1 MYQYRING
9 GKRLEGEVTIEG
21 SKNAVLPILAATL
34 IHEGTSV
41 IHNYPALRDVHF
53 MLEIIRSLGCKVTVD
68 SLTDTVII
76 DATDMNSDEI
86 LQKSALEMR
95 SSIIFLGAVLARMGS
110 IRITHPGGCELG
122 PRPVDLH
129 IKALRQMGAEL
140 EDVHNGMIQAQKVR
154 LTGTEIHLNYPSVG
168 ATENIMIAAV
178 RAEGRTVIRNAA
190 KEPEIIDLQNFL
202 NAMGGKVQGAGT
214 GTIVVVG
221 VKQLHDVEYTVIPD
235 RIVAGTYMAAA
246 TVTGGDLY
254 LKGVIPEHIA
264 PVMAAL
270 RECGTSLTVDADC
283 VRVVGPERP
292 KAPEIIRTLPH
303 PGFPTDMQAPMVSV
317 MAVAEGTGI
326 MIETVFES
334 RFKHVDELT
343 KMGANIKVDG
353 RIAVVRGVPKLH
365 GAYVRARDLRGGA
378 ALLVAGLAAEGTT
391 VVLDEKHIERGYVT
405 IEKKLQAVGAA
416 VIKEE

>member
-34 IHEGTSV
+34 IHTGTSI

-68 SLTDTVII
+68 ALTDTVSI
-76 DATDMNSDEI
+76 DATGMNSDEI

-110 IRITHPGGCELG
+110 IKITHPGGCELG

-129 IKALRQMGAEL
+129 LKALRQMGAQL
-140 EDVHNGMIQAQKVR
+140 EDVHDGMIQAQKVS
-154 LTGTEIHLNYPSVG
+154 LIGTEIHLHYPSVG
-168 ATENIMIAAV
+168 ATENVMIAAV
-178 RAEGRTVIRNAA
+178 RAKGQTVIRNAA

-214 GTIVVVG
+214 GTVVITG
-221 VKQLHDVEYTVIPD
+221 VEQLHDVEYTVIPD

-254 LKGVIPEHIA
+254 LKQVVPEHIA
-264 PVMAAL
+264 PIMAAL
-270 RECGTSLTVDADC
+270 RECGTALQMENGGIRAI
-283 VRVVGPERP
+283 GPKRP

-365 GAYVRARDLRGGA
+365 GAQVWARDLRGGA

-391 VVLDEKHIERGYVT
+391 VVLDEKHIERGYVE
-405 IEKKLQAVGAA
+405 IERKLQAVGAD

>member
-1 MYQYRING
+1 MYQYRIDG
-9 GKRLEGEVTIEG
+9 GRRLEGEVVIEG

-34 IHEGTSV
+34 LHAGVSI

-53 MLEIIRSLGCKVTVD
+53 MLEIIRALGCTVTVD
-68 SLTDTVII
+68 GLTDTVTI
-76 DATDMNSDEI
+76 DAGSMNSDSI

-110 IRITHPGGCELG
+110 IKISHPGGCELG

-140 EDVHNGMIQAQKVR
+140 EDVHEGVIRAQKVK
-154 LTGTEIHLNYPSVG
+154 LVGTEIHLHYPSVG
-168 ATENIMIAAV
+168 ATENVMIAAV
-178 RAEGRTVIRNAA
+178 CAEGQTILRNAA
-190 KEPEIIDLQNFL
+190 KEPEIIDLQRFL

-214 GTIVVVG
+214 GTIIITG

-254 LKGVIPEHIA
+254 LKQVVPEHLA
-264 PVMAAL
+264 PVVATL
-270 RECGTSLTVDADC
+270 RECGTAIKPDGNGL
-283 VRVVGPERP
+283 RVLGPKRP

-334 RFKHVDELT
+334 RYKHVDELT

-365 GAYVRARDLRGGA
+365 GAQVQARDLRGGA
-378 ALLVAGLAAEGTT
+378 ALIVAGLGAEGTT
-391 VVLDEKHIERGYVT
+391 IVLDEKHIERGYVE
-405 IEKKLQAVGAA
+405 IERKLAAVGAEI
-416 VIKEE
+416 VKEE

>member
-34 IHEGTSV
+34 IHAGTSI

-53 MLEIIRSLGCKVTVD
+53 MLEIIRSLGCQVTVD
-68 SLTDTVII
+68 ALTDTVVI
-76 DATDMNSDEI
+76 DATNMNSDEI

-140 EDVHNGMIQAQKVR
+140 EDVHNGMIQAQKVK
-154 LTGTEIHLNYPSVG
+154 LVGTEIHLHYPSVG

-178 RAEGRTVIRNAA
+178 RAKGQTVIRNAA

-202 NAMGGKVQGAGT
+202 NAMGGKVMGAGT
-214 GTIVVVG
+214 GTILVVG
-221 VKQLHDVEYTVIPD
+221 VEQLHDVEYTVIPD

-254 LKGVIPEHIA
+254 LKQVIPEHIA

-270 RECGTSLTVDADC
+270 RECGTALTVEADG
-283 VRVVGPERP
+283 VRVVGPKRP

-334 RFKHVDELT
+334 RYKHVDELT

-365 GAYVRARDLRGGA
+365 GTQVRAGDLRGGA

-391 VVLDEKHIERGYVT
+391 VVLDEKHIERGYVE
-405 IEKKLQAVGAA
+405 IERKLQAVGADI
-416 VIKEE
+416 IKEE